1 MELIKID
8 LIIIIFLINIY
19 INNQNVS
26 KMVSET
32 IWRSSY

>member
-32 IWRSSY
+32 I